1 MIGQFRVIAV
11 LIILCLQSVRPLGVV
26 RSISI
31 PAIMVTTD
39 QLLRHPPAPALSGDW
54 TGAKAALRNSDC
66 CVVSVP
72 GLEHHLCVL
81 QAYFADK
88 GPADLDLRARVRVKS
103 SARDDCLSI
112 RRSVSPIEEND
123 NDDDDGN
130 DETAM
135 LDDPCTDALLELA
148 RGVASL
154 ADGPL
159 EEVCEDVFIRIV
171 CASNYKAIDPP
182 YHTDKAS
189 LRGYV
194 TLRGI
199 GTEFV
204 TRTCSPMEYAMLR
217 GLGKGASDQSV
228 RQAPELEFII
238 MKGDLYAYEDP
249 NTIHSMTPAASFM
262 NKMWK
267 RKSACVHRSPPA
279 ATTGGRRRVII
290 SLDLADGDDDREWYQ
305 ANAKR
310 EWRIG
315 MTQRKSRANKQE
327 DANKQQIKQ
336 AKLTN

>member
-1 MIGQFRVIAV
+1 MWMIGQFRLAV
-11 LIILCLQSVRPLGVV
+11 LIICLHSVRPLSVV
-26 RSISI
+26 RSI
-31 PAIMVTTD
+31 PTVAD
-39 QLLRHPPAPALSGDW
+39 QRQLRDPPALAGDW
-54 TGAKAALRNSDC
+54 TGAKAALRNPDC

-88 GPADLDLRARVRVKS
+88 GPADLDLRARVHVQS

-112 RRSVSPIEEND
+112 RRSV
-123 NDDDDGN
+123 DDGNGN
-130 DETAM
+130 DETVM
-135 LDDPCTDALLELA
+135 LDDSCTDALVELA

-159 EEVCEDVFIRIV
+159 EGVCEDVFIRIV

-182 YHTDKAS
+182 YHTDKAP

-217 GLGKGASDQSV
+217 GLGKGVPDQSV
-228 RQAPELEFII
+228 SQAKELEFII
-238 MKGDLYAYEDP
+238 MKGDFYAYEDP
-249 NTIHSMTPAASFM
+249 NTCTTPAASFM

-279 ATTGGRRRVII
+279 ATMGGRRRVIV

-305 ANAKR
+305 ANSKR

-315 MTQRKSRANKQE
+315 MTQRKSRENKQE
-327 DANKQQIKQ
+327 DANKQRIKE